1 MREGEREKEV
11 ALKIEKPAR
20 SHLYDFRSSTTLET
34 ILGTVGSV

>member
-11 ALKIEKPAR
+11 ALKIENQQEVI
-20 SHLYDFRSSTTLET
+20 LYFRSSTTLET